1 MKLFKNKYKE
11 LYFIELENRKKYE
24 KRYREIKKE
33 NEDLQVEKGYAEL
46 NQKVEKLM
54 NDNYD
59 LGCEVRTLK
68 EELAKTKIEL
78 EDTIGFKEQETQAK
92 ETLKKERASLKREIT
107 SLKKK
112 LKEKNNGE

>member
-11 LYFIELENRKKYE
+11 LYFIEVENRKKYE

-54 NDNYD
+54 NENYE
-59 LGCEVRTLK
+59 LGCEVRALK

-78 EDTIGFKEQETQAK
+78 EDTKGFLKQEKECSNALRK
-92 ETLKKERASLKREIT
+92 ERTKLRREVTNLKKEK
-107 SLKKK
+107 
-112 LKEKNNGE
+112 